1 MAFLPGSTYSMLIG
15 NYETD
20 ATSYEVVKEAVAN
33 VVYTYNVVAM
43 ARSVDM
49 SGNIITV
56 KSEPSKT
63 ITVNRGTGVEKVAAN
78 ASVSVRNSSIVI
90 AADSAE
96 AQVFTAAGTQVA
108 TTRVN
113 GETAIDVVPGIY
125 IVKAAGSIAKVLVK

>member
-78 ASVSVRNSSIVI
+78 TSVSVRNSSIVI
-90 AADSAE
+90 TADNTE
-96 AQVFTAAGTQVA
+96 AQVFTAAGTHVA
-108 TTRVN
+108 TARVN
-113 GETAIDVVPGIY
+113 GETTISVAPGIY

>member
-1 MAFLPGSTYSMLIG
+1 
-15 NYETD
+15 ETD

-78 ASVSVRNSSIVI
+78 TSISVRNSSIVI
-90 AADSAE
+90 AADNTE

-113 GETAIDVVPGIY
+113 GETTISVAPGIY
-125 IVKAAGSIAKVLVK
+125 IVKAAGKVAKVLVK